1 MHNSGGA
8 VLAVDNERQPGLLQ
22 PWHGTFETITWKL
35 NMDWLTVV
43 MVQFKG
49 AWRVLP
55 SELPAKEL
63 MASDVWHGRSRD

>member
-1 MHNSGGA
+1 
-8 VLAVDNERQPGLLQ
+8 
-22 PWHGTFETITWKL
+22 
-35 NMDWLTVV
+35 MDWLTVV

-63 MASDVWHGRSRD
+63 MASDVWPAASAQRLFCSVRNVREHTICLRARRIT